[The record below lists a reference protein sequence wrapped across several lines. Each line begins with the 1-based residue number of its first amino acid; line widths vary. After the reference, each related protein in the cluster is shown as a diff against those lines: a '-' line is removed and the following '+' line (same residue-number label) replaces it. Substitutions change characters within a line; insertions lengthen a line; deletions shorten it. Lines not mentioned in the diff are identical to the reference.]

1 MTYLVNSLRGKIN
14 FRKKFKHCLT
24 LEEDLWS
31 GFHHL
36 WSKCYLSKLKAD
48 NRYQN
53 NRHRIQRVPGEE
65 ITYRCNWAYSWND
78 TIKAGAWLTLILH
91 QNRSPT
97 KFFVLFYIRYT
108 YWFLGLYDLF
118 SARFS
123 IRRFC
128 ARLVQQFNSDPMEV
142 DWKSNHF
149 RCRVLYING
158 MMYLK
163 FKTDEKLNYGW
174 NCSVAAR

>member
-1 MTYLVNSLRGKIN
+1 MAYLVNSLRGKIN

-78 TIKAGAWLTLILH
+78 TIKAGGWLTLILH

-97 KFFVLFYIRYT
+97 KFFVLFTSDTLIDSSGCMIC
-108 YWFLGLYDLF
+108 FLRDFPYEDFAHG
-118 SARFS
+118 S
-123 IRRFC
+123 
-128 ARLVQQFNSDPMEV
+128 FNSSIQIPWRLTENQTISDVECFTSM
-142 DWKSNHF
+142 
-149 RCRVLYING
+149 
-158 MMYLK
+158 
-163 FKTDEKLNYGW
+163 GW
-174 NCSVAAR
+174 CI